1 MARPTQEELR
11 QRALAIVEETM
22 AYPEETR
29 PRLLEIKRGAIEQ
42 LVAKFGE
49 NAELVERHYPGYA
62 KEDLSA
68 LAALLPKGKAD
79 AWHL

>member
-11 QRALAIVEETM
+11 QRAAAIVEETM

-42 LVAKFGE
+42 LVAKFDE
-49 NAELVERHYPGYA
+49 NAGLVERHYPGYA
-62 KEDLSA
+62 KEDLAA
-68 LAALLPKGKAD
+68 LAGLLPRGKSD

>member
-11 QRALAIVEETM
+11 SRASAIVEETM

-29 PRLLEIKRGAIEQ
+29 PRLLDIKRAAIRQ
-42 LVAKFGE
+42 LVEKFDE
-49 NAELVERHYPGYA
+49 NADLVERHYPGYA

-68 LAALLPKGKAD
+68 LAALLPAGKAD